1 MGKSILPQRRGRG
14 SPQFRARKVG
24 KIARISYPLLPVGE
38 TKEYVVK
45 KILHERGRAAPLA
58 VLESGGQAV
67 YLPAVKGL
75 AVGSRVMIG
84 PDAPAENGNVLPLGR
99 VPEGTFVS
107 NIEKVYNDG
116 GKFVR
121 AAGAYAIVLGHE
133 GEMTSVKMPSGK
145 KVLFPSSSRATVG
158 IIAGGGA
165 GEKPLLKA
173 SAALRLMRARGR
185 KYPLV
190 RGVAMASVHHP
201 HGGGRHQHVGKPT
214 TVARNTPPGRK
225 VGHIAARKTGRGK

>member
-1 MGKSILPQRRGRG
+1 MGKSILPQRRGKG
-14 SPQFRARKVG
+14 APQFRAAKVG
-24 KIARISYPLLPVGE
+24 KIARVSYPLLPPDT

-45 KILHERGRAAPLA
+45 DIVHERGRAAPIA
-58 VLESGGQAV
+58 ILEGDGQEV

-75 AVGSRVMIG
+75 AVGSKVLIG
-84 PDAPAENGNVLPLGR
+84 PEAPPENGNVLPLSRIPDGS
-99 VPEGTFVS
+99 FVC

-133 GEMTSVKMPSGK
+133 GDMTSIKMPSGK
-145 KVLFPSSSRATVG
+145 KILVPSTSRATIGV
-158 IIAGGGA
+158 IAGGGA
-165 GEKPLLKA
+165 SEKPFLKA
-173 SAALRLMRARGR
+173 GAKLRLMRARGR

-190 RGVAMASVHHP
+190 RGVAMAAVHHP